1 MRLLDPGWGEAL
13 RHQVGDPFLERDRVD
28 TVEPLLA
35 EPRKDSDPEQRL
47 VASVG
52 LRLEVRAG
60 GQPALC
66 PILEWRADKSG
77 SIHTRVPTRSATATG
92 RSYMPVI
99 FATTSTY
106 YAGLSAPR
114 RRQLL

>member
-77 SIHTRVPTRSATATG
+77 SIHSARYFCASTWIRYFAASTLRQNVLDRSRRVGS
-92 RSYMPVI
+92 M
-99 FATTSTY
+99 
-106 YAGLSAPR
+106 
-114 RRQLL
+114 